1 MVSKPKEFR
10 RITASGFTETWSALF
25 LIPPRA
31 IGMKGNLATVL
42 CAFVMLLTSSVAA
55 YTQTS
60 DAPLAL
66 AVDADR
72 LEILQ
77 EREEMVAIGNV
88 VVQYGEDTLR
98 ADYMKIERDTGFV
111 RARGNVVLLQSG
123 WEWTGDRLDY
133 DFRERRGD
141 FGRFEGRSGVYY
153 IRARESESLPT
164 GEFRMR
170 GVMATTCNPDEDRME
185 FRVRATSAKMDPG
198 NRIWARNVV
207 PFLGPVPFFYLP
219 IAWLSLDGTGNWDIS
234 AGRTGRWGYFLLV
247 GYRNIV
253 NENFRHVTHFDLR
266 SKRGLGLG
274 QDLIWQR
281 SDESGGGQLE
291 LYHIYDQQPFHDD
304 FERERFGDEVDRN
317 RYRVRLRHDEAV
329 TARDYFT
336 MDLQYVSDVKLR
348 EDFFERDFRMQSQP
362 ENRISLSHRGDNFS
376 ASILLN
382 ARLND
387 FYENVNRLPEL
398 GLDFS
403 SQEIADSGIY
413 YQGRNRLSYLERVF
427 PDRADR
433 DDYDSARLDS
443 YHLLLY
449 PQKYFGYLNVIPRVG
464 FRGTYYS
471 DLAPKTETI
480 TTTVL
485 VEDEDGNLVEEEETE
500 TLFFDRSGDEVR
512 TLYEFGLESSFK
524 AFKIISEHDNMFG
537 SGLRHVVEPY
547 TNYSFRSE
555 PSLERDELLQFDA
568 IDRIGKRNDIT
579 LGTINK
585 LQTRRGGSI
594 VSLVD
599 LDIYNLF
606 RLDPEEDETHV
617 GPLRIDGDL
626 RPVDRFDLRFNSAYD
641 WDTSTLTDF
650 NARLSLGSVG
660 RSRLHLDYG
669 YRDSDKHLVALDID
683 YFPVNDWGI
692 GLYSRYDIEDGELEE
707 SRISLL
713 HEMDCVGWQIGFR
726 TLAGRGGEPDSQ
738 DIWATVWLLA
748 FPQME
753 LKFLDASY

>member
-1 MVSKPKEFR
+1 MVSKHKKFR
-10 RITASGFTETWSALF
+10 RITVSGFTETWSALF
-25 LIPPRA
+25 RILARTLRI
-31 IGMKGNLATVL
+31 KGNIPKAI
-42 CAFVMLLTSSVAA
+42 CAFLIMLTYALGA
-55 YTQTS
+55 YAENSEST
-60 DAPLAL
+60 LAL
-66 AVDADR
+66 VIDADR
-72 LEILQ
+72 LELLD

-88 VVQYGEDTLR
+88 VVHYGEDTLR
-98 ADYMKIERDTGFV
+98 ADYMKIERDSGFA

-141 FGRFEGRSGVYY
+141 FGRFEGSSGVYY

-164 GEFRMR
+164 GEFKMR
-170 GVMATTCNPDEDRME
+170 GVMATTCDPDEDRME
-185 FRVRATSAKMDPG
+185 FRVRATSATMDPG

-219 IAWLSLDGTGNWDIS
+219 VAWLSLDGDSNWDIS
-234 AGRTGRWGYFLLV
+234 VGRTGRWGYFLLV

-253 NENFRHVTHFDLR
+253 NENFRHVTHVDLR

-274 QDLIWQR
+274 QDLMWQR
-281 SDESGGGQLE
+281 SDESGSGQLD
-291 LYHIYDQQPFHDD
+291 LYYLSDQKPYRDD
-304 FERERFGDEVDRN
+304 FERERFGDEVDRD

-336 MDLQYVSDVKLR
+336 MDLQYVSDVKVR

-362 ENRISLSHRGDNFS
+362 ANRISLSHRGDNFS

-403 SQEIADSGIY
+403 RQEIVDSGVY
-413 YQGRNRLSYLERVF
+413 YQGANRLSYLERVY
-427 PDRADR
+427 PDGSDRA
-433 DDYDSARLDS
+433 DYDSARFDS
-443 YHLLLY
+443 YHRLLY
-449 PQKYFGYLNVIPRVG
+449 PQKYFGYLNLIPSVG

-471 DLAPKTETI
+471 DLAPETETI
-480 TTTVL
+480 TTVVL
-485 VEDEDGNLVEEEETE
+485 VEDEEGNLVEEEETE
-500 TLFFDRSGDEVR
+500 TLFFDRSGNEIR

-524 AFKIISEHDNMFG
+524 AFKIISEHENMFG
-537 SGLRHVVEPY
+537 DGLRHVIEPY
-547 TNYSFRSE
+547 TNYAFRSE
-555 PSLERDELLQFDA
+555 PSLKRDELLQFDA
-568 IDRIGKRNDIT
+568 IDRIGKRNDLT
-579 LGTINK
+579 LGTVNK
-585 LQTRRGGSI
+585 LQTQRGGSI

-599 LDIYNLF
+599 LDVYNLF
-606 RLDPEEDETHV
+606 RLDPEGDESHI
-617 GPLRIDGDL
+617 GPLRINGDL
-626 RPVDRFDLRFNSAYD
+626 RPVDRFELRFNSAYD
-641 WDTSTLTDF
+641 WDSSTLTDF
-650 NARLSLGSVG
+650 NARLSLGSAG
-660 RSRLHLDYG
+660 RSRLHFDYG
-669 YRDSDKHLVALDID
+669 YRDGNKNLLALDLD

-692 GLYSRYDIEDGELEE
+692 GFYSRYDIEEGQLEE

-713 HEMDCVGWQIGFR
+713 HEMDCVGWQIGYR
-726 TLAGRGGEPDSQ
+726 TMSGRGGESDSQ